1 VPDIA
6 SICVSEGLYEEAFVI
21 FKKYDDKKAAIMVLL
36 DNIGDLERAKA
47 YILKKSSMEWLD
59 IIHILGRRLLRT
71 SHFFF

>member
-1 VPDIA
+1 MPDIA

-47 YILKKSSMEWLD
+47 ECLKQSSME
-59 IIHILGRRLLRT
+59 
-71 SHFFF
+71 